1 MLPVIWHPEAEL
13 DLLEIVLY
21 IAERS
26 PKAAHKLGN
35 LLRES
40 VDYLPNHPY
49 LYEES
54 DRVQGCRE
62 IVVHPNYL
70 VFYEVLDTHIS
81 IIKVAHARQ
90 EYP

>member
-26 PKAAHKLGN
+26 PKAAHKLGSS
-35 LLRES
+35 LRES
-40 VDYLPNHPY
+40 TRYLPEHPY

-54 DRVQGCRE
+54 DRVPGCRE

-70 VFYEVLDTHIS
+70 VFYEVLSTHIL
-81 IIKVAHARQ
+81 IVKVAHARQ
-90 EYP
+90 QYP